1 MSLTFAI
8 IKPDAVANGHTGKII
23 DRIIQEKFIIRGLKQ
38 VKMTQTVAEAFY
50 EVHRERPF
58 FSDLTRFMSSGKSIV
73 LVLEKENAVNAWRE
87 LIGATNP
94 LQADA
99 NTIRKLFAENMSKNA
114 VHGSDSA
121 ENAQKEIAFFFTNQD
136 IITNG

>member
-23 DRIIQEKFIIRGLKQ
+23 DRIIEEGFAIRGLRQ
-38 VKMTQTVAEAFY
+38 VKMSQAVAEAFY

-58 FSDLTRFMSSGKSIV
+58 YRDLTRFMSGGKSVV
-73 LVLEKENAVNAWRE
+73 LALEKEYAVSAWRK
-87 LIGATNP
+87 LIGATDP
-94 LQADA
+94 TEAEA
-99 NTIRKLFAENMSKNA
+99 NTIRKLFAENKSKNA
-114 VHGSDSA
+114 VHGSDSE

-136 IITNG
+136 IIENG

>member
-23 DRIIQEKFIIRGLKQ
+23 DRIIEEGFAIRGLRQ
-38 VKMTQTVAEAFY
+38 VKMSQAVAEAFY

-58 FSDLTRFMSSGKSIV
+58 YRDLTRFMSGGKSVV
-73 LVLEKENAVNAWRE
+73 LALEKENAVSAWRK
-87 LIGATNP
+87 LIGATDP
-94 LQADA
+94 TEAEA
-99 NTIRKLFAENMSKNA
+99 NTIRKLFAENKSKNA
-114 VHGSDSA
+114 VHGSDSE

-136 IITNG
+136 IIENG